1 MMALRTPALVAVLA
15 WTVTAC
21 APLTP
26 ALPDTA
32 RPPQPTQWQAP
43 TGTAETV
50 ATATVIEARW
60 WQALGDPQLSAW
72 VEQALAHNND
82 VLAARA
88 RIDEARAQVQLAG
101 AAGRPVLDAVLP
113 MSAGRSL
120 GSTGMTHLRSLQPG
134 VQASWE
140 IDLWGRLDA
149 LGRAA
154 DLRYQASQADRDA
167 IALTVASTTAQAYV
181 GLLSLQAQLRSAQ
194 ATLVSREHALQLAA
208 DQARVGYISQL
219 QLTQAQSEYHSVLQS
234 MESLRHSLARQ
245 RNALRIL
252 VGWEAPDGAAPGT
265 TVLHW
270 PGEGAPDLQALQLP
284 RLPVALPSQLLERR
298 PDIARAQWQ
307 LAAADQSLAAQR
319 ASFLPQV
326 RLSASAGSLLINALD
341 YNPATVWSLG
351 GSVLAP
357 LFDAGRLQAQ
367 FGVSVA
373 QRDQAAYAYRGVV
386 IQALADVENALAGS
400 QLLQTQMAQ
409 AQERQQVLQRSLG
422 FAHDRYQAGYA
433 SYLEELDAQR
443 NLFAVQQEV
452 IRLRQSQ
459 LDNVIALYQALG
471 GGWQAGGDPG
481 L

>member
-1 MMALRTPALVAVLA
+1 MMALRTPALQAVLA

-21 APLTP
+21 APLIP

-32 RPPQPTQWQAP
+32 QPPQPRQWQAQ
-43 TGTAETV
+43 TGSTETA
-50 ATATVIEARW
+50 AIDARW
-60 WQALGDPQLSAW
+60 WQALGDPRLSAW

-88 RIDEARAQVQLAG
+88 RIDEARAQVLLAG

-113 MSAGRSL
+113 MSSGRSL
-120 GSTGMTHLRSLQPG
+120 GSTGMAQLRSLQPG

-140 IDLWGRLDA
+140 SDLWGRLDA

-167 IALTVASTTAQAYV
+167 IGLSVAATTAQAYV

-194 ATLVSREHALQLAA
+194 ATRVSREHALQLAA

-234 MESLRHSLARQ
+234 MELLRRQ
-245 RNALRIL
+245 Q
-252 VGWEAPDGAAPGT
+252 G
-265 TVLHW
+265 
-270 PGEGAPDLQALQLP
+270 
-284 RLPVALPSQLLERR
+284 
-298 PDIARAQWQ
+298 
-307 LAAADQSLAAQR
+307 
-319 ASFLPQV
+319 
-326 RLSASAGSLLINALD
+326 
-341 YNPATVWSLG
+341 
-351 GSVLAP
+351 
-357 LFDAGRLQAQ
+357 Q

-386 IQALADVENALAGS
+386 IQALADVENALAGN
-400 QLLQTQMAQ
+400 QRLQTQMAQ

-443 NLFAVQQEV
+443 HLFAVQQEV

-459 LDNVIALYQALG
+459 LENVIALCQALG
-471 GGWQAGGDPG
+471 GGWQAGGVNGP
-481 L
+481 